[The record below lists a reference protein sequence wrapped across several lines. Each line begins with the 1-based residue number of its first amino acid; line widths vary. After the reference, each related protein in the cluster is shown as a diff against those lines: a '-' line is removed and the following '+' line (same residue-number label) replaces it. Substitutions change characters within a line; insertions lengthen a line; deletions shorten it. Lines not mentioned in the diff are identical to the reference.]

1 MLKNENPEQNDLV
14 INNKINNAIFS
25 FGKVDNINEKCNN
38 EINNNFVNN
47 ENKNNIKE
55 INDKDNESNILKYN
69 SIFRLLNINKFQAK
83 ENNLPLLNINN
94 IDQANNS
101 TKPKLEL
108 IKNDFISP
116 KKNNNQINYYKILDN
131 KNKNK
136 IKERKEKSVK
146 NDLSNKKTISSF
158 KAELR
163 NDIIKIFKIKSE
175 SDLSCEIKY
184 LLDFPEFNYDFE
196 HQTDINSNYQYITE
210 NFIDL
215 LLKSDNKKLILN
227 SNIKSIT
234 EIQQE
239 ISFQKRNI
247 LISWLIEINY
257 KYIKD
262 QNILFTAIKYLD
274 YILYHK
280 PININDFQL
289 IGILCFNLALK
300 MENHHKV
307 FYIDE
312 IIALIGG
319 LNDKEINN
327 KPHLIKKIKL
337 MENNICSWL
346 NFDFIEV
353 TSILI
358 LNRLIQILNI
368 HCKRTQEIFTSIAF
382 FFLEISLYDEKFYK
396 FDDFTKAL
404 SSLILAK
411 EILKKYFYKI
421 GFHNYLEKCA
431 KIKKKEIREYY
442 SLCLD
447 IIKDLKK
454 IKYGSTIFIKYQQ
467 KEFQDVINNYLND
480 FIIYCVQR

>member
-25 FGKVDNINEKCNN
+25 FGKVDNINENCNN

-215 LLKSDNKKLILN
+215 LLKSHR
-227 SNIKSIT
+227 
-234 EIQQE
+234 
-239 ISFQKRNI
+239 SF
-247 LISWLIEINY
+247 IEI
-257 KYIKD
+257 
-262 QNILFTAIKYLD
+262 
-274 YILYHK
+274 
-280 PININDFQL
+280 
-289 IGILCFNLALK
+289 
-300 MENHHKV
+300 
-307 FYIDE
+307 
-312 IIALIGG
+312 
-319 LNDKEINN
+319 
-327 KPHLIKKIKL
+327 
-337 MENNICSWL
+337 
-346 NFDFIEV
+346 
-353 TSILI
+353 
-358 LNRLIQILNI
+358 
-368 HCKRTQEIFTSIAF
+368 
-382 FFLEISLYDEKFYK
+382 
-396 FDDFTKAL
+396 
-404 SSLILAK
+404 
-411 EILKKYFYKI
+411 
-421 GFHNYLEKCA
+421 
-431 KIKKKEIREYY
+431 
-442 SLCLD
+442 
-447 IIKDLKK
+447 
-454 IKYGSTIFIKYQQ
+454 
-467 KEFQDVINNYLND
+467 
-480 FIIYCVQR
+480 